1 MRFRVLVALCATLLI
16 VAACG
21 GAGQPGSSASDDG
34 PGGGGG
40 GASQAPPPE
49 PGASADV
56 PSTPSGDGEVV
67 LHGTFTGHFS
77 DSLVSADLAV
87 EVELH
92 WNAGPDDVH
101 DINAFALTSG
111 TYEFSE
117 TIGGV
122 CGGSRSESGALTA
135 HGDPTGLQSAELQ
148 ERDIVMIS
156 VIDTRLD
163 NGAVSFSIHGSYDV
177 PNPDPE
183 GCGDLDRGGVGVCA
197 LEFQWLGI
205 GQLAPEASCS
215 EVSGDWTG
223 TLVP

>member
-1 MRFRVLVALCATLLI
+1 MRFRVLGALCVMSMI

-40 GASQAPPPE
+40 GGSQAQPPGSGESSPLPSE
-49 PGASADV
+49 PG
-56 PSTPSGDGEVV
+56 GDGMVV
-67 LHGTFTGHFS
+67 LDGTFTGHFS
-77 DSLVSADLAV
+77 DSLVSADLTM

-101 DINAFALTSG
+101 DINAFALTDGS
-111 TYEFSE
+111 YEFSE

-135 HGDPTGLQSAELQ
+135 HSDPTGLQSADLQ
-148 ERDIVMIS
+148 ERDIVMVS
-156 VIDTRLD
+156 VIDQRIET
-163 NGAVSFSIHGSYDV
+163 GAVAFSIHGSFDV

-197 LEFQWLGI
+197 LEFQWLDI
-205 GQLAPEASCS
+205 GELAPEATCTG
-215 EVSGDWTG
+215 VSGEWTG